1 MLYRQLGD
9 KAALPSGACM
19 MNIDITCQRPNAL
32 YLLLF
37 LIPAVIVSVMQC
49 RKIVKKAGF
58 FRLMKDSSAEMGRM
72 RHFSVMMTSR
82 LVFRS
87 LAWIMLV
94 LACSGISWGT

>member
-49 RKIVKKAGF
+49 RKIVKKA
-58 FRLMKDSSAEMGRM
+58 MITK
-72 RHFSVMMTSR
+72 
-82 LVFRS
+82 
-87 LAWIMLV
+87 
-94 LACSGISWGT
+94 